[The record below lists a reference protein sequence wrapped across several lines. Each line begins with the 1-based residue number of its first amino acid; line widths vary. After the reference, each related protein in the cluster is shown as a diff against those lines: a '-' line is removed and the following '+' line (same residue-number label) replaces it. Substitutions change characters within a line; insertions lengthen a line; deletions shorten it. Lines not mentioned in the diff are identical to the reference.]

1 MKYQEIRQQISSFDI
16 LLFSG
21 KGHISN
27 WIKRVTNSRWSHI
40 GLALVLDEYDCVVL
54 FESTT
59 LSNAPDLILGRGIK
73 GVQLVN
79 LSLRMKDYNGDV
91 GWRHIEGPRTS
102 EMKRS
107 ALQFVRDFHGRPYEK
122 NQLELIKSALDI
134 SGLSITQ
141 NQEDAS
147 SVFCSELAAL
157 MLRHVGMMGG
167 KLPSNE
173 YTPADFEK
181 RLPLKVGY
189 HCDEVC
195 TIKPDATRST

>member
-1 MKYQEIRQQISSFDI
+1 MKYQENRQQISSFDI

-79 LSLRMKDYNGDV
+79 LSLRMKDDEWKKV
-91 GWRHIEGPRTS
+91 EHTD
-102 EMKRS
+102 K
-107 ALQFVRDFHGRPYEK
+107 
-122 NQLELIKSALDI
+122 QLKLKDE
-134 SGLSITQ
+134 
-141 NQEDAS
+141 
-147 SVFCSELAAL
+147 
-157 MLRHVGMMGG
+157 VGM
-167 KLPSNE
+167 L
-173 YTPADFEK
+173 YRPA
-181 RLPLKVGY
+181 L
-189 HCDEVC
+189 
-195 TIKPDATRST
+195 